1 MTLNNST
8 LSVSVIAM
16 ASDVNSNGD
25 IFGGWLLS
33 QMDLAGTI
41 SCKNND
47 PGKYVTVA
55 IDKMKFKRH
64 VSIGDLVKIYT
75 SIVSIGN
82 TSIVIR
88 INANVDRL
96 DGDSEE
102 TEVTEGLFTYVKI
115 DNKRTP
121 TTIQL

>member
-55 IDKMKFKRH
+55 IDKMKFKKH

-88 INANVDRL
+88 INAYVDRL
-96 DGDSEE
+96 NGDSEE

-115 DNKRTP
+115 DNERKP
-121 TTIQL
+121 ITIQL